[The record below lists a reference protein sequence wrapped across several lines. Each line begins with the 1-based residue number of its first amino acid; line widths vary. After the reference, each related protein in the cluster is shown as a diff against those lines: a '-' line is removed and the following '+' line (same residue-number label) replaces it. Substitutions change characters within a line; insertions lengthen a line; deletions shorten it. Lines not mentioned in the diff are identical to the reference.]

1 MVVMGQRHKY
11 FPSHK
16 SSFSAFLSWFY
27 SKLSNVRFF
36 PENPSHL
43 TPDLASRNRVWFAK
57 SQSNFYIGCSR
68 GNVHSEAPPQ
78 WFEATEE
85 IQIAVQLNSAVGSLI
100 FPNKSG
106 KSKKFNLQWVGAA
119 WAEKRKMELEM
130 EKRGEMSRVIAHPN
144 GFLTLVEFGNLVA
157 RKNLENNLR
166 WRITNISSL
175 KVNLR
180 CQLRYNLMSAR
191 EW

>member
-1 MVVMGQRHKY
+1 M
-11 FPSHK
+11 
-16 SSFSAFLSWFY
+16 
-27 SKLSNVRFF
+27 
-36 PENPSHL
+36 
-43 TPDLASRNRVWFAK
+43 
-57 SQSNFYIGCSR
+57 
-68 GNVHSEAPPQ
+68 HSGAPPL

-85 IQIAVQLNSAVGSLI
+85 IQIDVQLNSAIGSLI

-106 KSKKFNLQWVGAA
+106 KSKKFNLQLVGAA
-119 WAEKRKMELEM
+119 WTEKRKMEPEM

-166 WRITNISSL
+166 WRNTNISSL

-180 CQLRYNLMSAR
+180 CQLRDNLMSAR